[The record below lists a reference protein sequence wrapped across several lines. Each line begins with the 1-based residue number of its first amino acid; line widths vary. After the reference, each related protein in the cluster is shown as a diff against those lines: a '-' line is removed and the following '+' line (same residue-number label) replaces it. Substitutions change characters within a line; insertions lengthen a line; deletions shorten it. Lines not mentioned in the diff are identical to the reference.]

1 MTVHRFRFD
10 LVEAKQNKHL
20 LMHNNPSFQRGRPMQ
35 HARCAFLLI
44 RVGYILKNT
53 NNAIPVILRE
63 GDGRDMITLLYILD
77 YSVH

>member
-10 LVEAKQNKHL
+10 IVEANQNEHF
-20 LMHNNPSFQRGRPMQ
+20 LMHNNSSFQLGRLMQ
-35 HARCAFLLI
+35 YAICGFLSI
-44 RVGYILKNT
+44 GVGYILKKI

-77 YSVH
+77 CSVH